1 MAGFLKR
8 LFGGGDGG
16 DGGDPAARAPDE
28 EYKGVEIRA
37 APVKEADGQWRLA
50 GTLTRTLDGAPVTRR
65 FLRADLLASRDVAV
79 SSTLAKARMIIDENG
94 EGLWTGDTDRP
105 A

>member
-8 LFGGGDGG
+8 LLGGGEGGDG
-16 DGGDPAARAPDE
+16 DDPSARAPDA

-37 APVKEADGQWRLA
+37 APIKEADGQWRLA
-50 GTLTRTLDGAPVTRR
+50 GTLTKTVDGAMVTRR
-65 FLRADLLASRDVAV
+65 FLRADLLASKDMAV
-79 SSTLAKARMIIDENG
+79 SSALDKARMIIDQNG
-94 EGLWTGDTDRP
+94 DGLWTGDTDRP

>member
-8 LFGGGDGG
+8 LFGGGGG
-16 DGGDPAARAPDE
+16 GEGDDPAARAPDAE
-28 EYKGVEIRA
+28 HKGVEIRA

-50 GTLTRTLDGAPVTRR
+50 GTLTKTVDGEPKTRR
-65 FLRADLLASRDVAV
+65 FLRADLLASRDAAAA
-79 SSTLAKARMIIDENG
+79 SAIDKARLIIDQNG
-94 EGLWTGDTDRP
+94 DDLWRGDLNRP